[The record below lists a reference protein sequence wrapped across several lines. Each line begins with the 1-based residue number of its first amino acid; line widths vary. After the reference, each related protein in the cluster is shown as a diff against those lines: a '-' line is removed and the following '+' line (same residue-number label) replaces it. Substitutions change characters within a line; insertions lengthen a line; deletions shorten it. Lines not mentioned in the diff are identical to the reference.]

1 MESVESWVGRGA
13 YITVDGER
21 VWTLD
26 VPADGS
32 TPVSDPLL
40 VLHGF
45 PTSAYDWHQVVAALA
60 GRRRVVLFDMPGY
73 GASDKPDRAY
83 SLFHQADVAEAVA
96 AAFGLRRV
104 VLVSHDMG
112 DTVGGEL
119 LARDLDGRL
128 PFAVSRRI
136 LTNGSIYIGQAHLTQ
151 GQQMLLGMPD
161 ALLDPGVTPSAEALG
176 LTLRAILSPETGVAD
191 DETRAMG
198 ELVVRGGGARLLPR
212 LIRYVEER
220 REHESRWTGA
230 IERHPSPLTVIWGD
244 ADQIARWDMVE
255 RLQAARPDA
264 ECVRLRGVGHYPMA
278 EVPADFTQALLHGT

>member
-13 YITVDGER
+13 YITVEGER

-32 TPVSDPLL
+32 APVSNPLL

-45 PTSAYDWHQVVAALA
+45 PTSAYDWHRVVAALG

-83 SLFHQADVAEAVA
+83 SLFRQADVAEAVA
-96 AAFGLRRV
+96 AAFGLHRV

-151 GQQMLLGMPD
+151 GQQMLLHMPD
-161 ALLDPGVTPSAEALG
+161 ALLDPGVAPSADALG
-176 LTLRAILSPETGVAD
+176 LTLRTILSPEIHVPD

-198 ELVVRGGGARLLPR
+198 ELIVRSGGNRLLPR

-230 IERHPSPLTVIWGD
+230 IERHPSPLTLIWGD
-244 ADQIARWDMVE
+244 ADPIARWDMVE
-255 RLQAARPDA
+255 RLQAACPHA
-264 ECVRLRGVGHYPMA
+264 ECVRLRGVGHYPMVEA
-278 EVPADFTQALLHGT
+278 PADFTQALVHGT